1 MNNLKFILG
10 LALAMQLIV
19 GCGKDEPVIE
29 ENNNLPEITSV
40 DPESAQEGDKIT
52 IYGKNFSPTPSDNL
66 VVFSGGVSVPVSI
79 KNVTQNAIIVLVPE
93 GAQSGTISVT
103 VNGNKATS
111 PQSFTVL

>member
-10 LALAMQLIV
+10 LVFVMLLIV
-19 GCGKDEPVIE
+19 GCGKEEPLIDE
-29 ENNNLPEITSV
+29 NKNLPEITSIEP
-40 DPESAQEGDKIT
+40 DSAQEGDKIT

-66 VVFSGGVSVPVSI
+66 VVFSGGVSVPVTI
-79 KNVTQNAIIVLVPE
+79 KNVTQNVIIVLVPE
-93 GAQSGTISVT
+93 GAQSGSISVT